1 MNTII
6 FTVIAYL
13 FGSISS
19 AIIISKI
26 FGLTDP
32 RQVGSGNPGATN
44 VLRSGNKTAAAL
56 TLLGDMLKGLI
67 PVLITKY
74 FTNDPT
80 TIALV
85 AMAAFFG
92 HLFPIFFGFKG
103 GKGVA
108 TALGVYLAL
117 HPFLFLGFM
126 VSWILIAYF
135 FRYSS
140 LAALTSAALSI
151 PVALILFAELHIIG
165 AVFVIVGA
173 LFYRHRENIDRL
185 QSGTESK
192 IGDKKK

>member
-1 MNTII
+1 MTTTI
-6 FTVIAYL
+6 FTIIAYL

-19 AIIISKI
+19 AIIISKL

-32 RQVGSGNPGATN
+32 RKVGSGNPGATN

-67 PVLITKY
+67 PVLLAKY
-74 FTNDPT
+74 FTNDPV
-80 TIALV
+80 TIAFV
-85 AMAAFFG
+85 SMAAFFG
-92 HLFPIFFGFKG
+92 HLFPIYFGFKG

-117 HPFLFLGFM
+117 HPLLFAGFTIC
-126 VSWILIAYF
+126 WIAIAYF

-140 LAALTSAALSI
+140 LAALTASALSI
-151 PVALILFAELHIIG
+151 PVAIVLFTDLPIIG

-173 LFYRHRENIDRL
+173 LFYRHRDNIERL
-185 QSGTESK
+185 QNGTESK
-192 IGDKKK
+192 IGDKK